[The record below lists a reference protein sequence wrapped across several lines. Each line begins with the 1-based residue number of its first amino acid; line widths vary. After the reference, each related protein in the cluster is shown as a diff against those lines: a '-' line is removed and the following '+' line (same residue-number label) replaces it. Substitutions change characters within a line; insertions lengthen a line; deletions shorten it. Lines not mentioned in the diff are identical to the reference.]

1 MAKKHMKRCLTAV
14 LTPSIGG
21 TKVRLWDNKDLDTLR
36 RGLQGWA
43 GPRPLRERDG
53 AGSGS
58 EEGTG
63 QLELAAAAQV
73 QAYC

>member
-14 LTPSIGG
+14 ITPSIGG
-21 TKVRLWDNKDLDTLR
+21 TKVRLWGYKDLDTLR
-36 RGLQGWA
+36 RGLQGGV

-58 EEGTG
+58 EEGMDNWNS
-63 QLELAAAAQV
+63 QLLF
-73 QAYC
+73 